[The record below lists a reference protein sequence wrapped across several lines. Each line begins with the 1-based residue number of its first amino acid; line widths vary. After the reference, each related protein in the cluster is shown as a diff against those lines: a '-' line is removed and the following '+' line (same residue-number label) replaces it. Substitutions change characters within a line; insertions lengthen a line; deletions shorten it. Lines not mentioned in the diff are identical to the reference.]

1 MFRQSRVLQDALR
14 QTQVCTFVYN
24 SSVMICFAQLLH
36 SVHFLFLFL
45 HNLQQDNNENVGRLI
60 QDEPTRWQS
69 KADSAASVL
78 YLKDDIIEVC
88 RWAVDEL
95 ERKDI
100 EEVSLDNNEWELLKE
115 VQPTLGKLRHV
126 CIHLFVFLRFFAVY
140 VSIYPFRFRP
150 TWKVNREF

>member
-14 QTQVCTFVYN
+14 QTQVCTFVYASPN
-24 SSVMICFAQLLH
+24 YCILFT
-36 SVHFLFLFL
+36 FLFLFL
-45 HNLQQDNNENVGRLI
+45 HNSQQDNNENVGLLI

-100 EEVSLDNNEWELLKE
+100 EEVSLDNKEWELLKE
-115 VQPTLGKLRHV
+115 VQPTLEKLRHV
-126 CIHLFVFLRFFAVY
+126 RIHLFVFLRFFASMSVFLLFFTL
-140 VSIYPFRFRP
+140 SDIDQHGR
-150 TWKVNREF
+150 